1 MRNKC
6 GACPFFI
13 MSRVSLGKV
22 NTRMLQK
29 LSIAV
34 SLALLLISAAA
45 YAAAS
50 QPVAV
55 TTFACSGNKSQRVGP
70 CPHGGEPSFLIQGSD
85 GNFYGT
91 SFVSSEGDQSQPN
104 GGTVFSV
111 TPSGQFTLLHTF
123 LPGAKNNYPNG
134 NNPGSITEASDGNLY
149 GVTFNGGVPE
159 QGVVYRVG
167 RKSGFKVIHQFCSV
181 RNCTDGI
188 IASKLVAGLD
198 GNLYGLTIAGGT
210 GSCFAG
216 CGTIFRVVPATG
228 TYEVMFNFDGK
239 ADGDHPISLTLA
251 PDGSFYGFSGAIFHY
266 VPATGDFQSLPGTTF
281 PLFGLDGSFPTD
293 SMVIANGKI
302 YGLYTIYQMGGA
314 GLFEVNLDGSNL
326 NLFPRYNT
334 TVSGGSPS
342 GVLLASDGN
351 LWVAEHVANNFSGDL
366 ISLSLS
372 TGMVLKTLKPFGVHA
387 AVGALPTALL
397 QVKDGTLWGTTTMF
411 GKVPAGHF
419 GDGVVYRLNAGL
431 PPR

>member
-1 MRNKC
+1 
-6 GACPFFI
+6 

-29 LSIAV
+29 VFIAL
-34 SLALLLISAAA
+34 SLALLLLSAAA
-45 YAAAS
+45 YAATS

-55 TTFACSGNKSQRVGP
+55 TTFACSGNKLQRVGP

-91 SFVSSEGDQSQPN
+91 AFVSSEGNQSQPN

-111 TPSGQFTLLHTF
+111 TASGQFTLLHTF
-123 LPGAKNNYPNG
+123 LPNVKNNYPNG
-134 NNPGSITEASDGNLY
+134 NNPGPITEGSDGNLY
-149 GVTFNGGVPE
+149 GVTSNGGVPGN
-159 QGVVYRVG
+159 GVLYRVG
-167 RKSGFKVIHQFCSV
+167 RKSGFKVIHSFCSAT
-181 RNCTDGI
+181 NCTDGYI
-188 IASKLVAGLD
+188 PETMVAGTD

-210 GSCFAG
+210 GNCFAG

-228 TYEVMFNFDGK
+228 TYEVVFNFDGK
-239 ADGDHPISLTLA
+239 ADGDRPGSLTLA
-251 PDGSFYGFSGAIFHY
+251 PDGSFYGFSGPIFHY

-281 PLFGLDGSFPTD
+281 PRFGFDGSFPSS

-326 NLFPRYNT
+326 KLFPRYNT
-334 TVSGGSPS
+334 TSSGGSPD

-351 LWVAEHVANNFSGDL
+351 LWVAEHVANNSNGDL
-366 ISLSLS
+366 IALSLS
-372 TGMVLKTLKPFGVHA
+372 TGTVLKTLKPFGINA
-387 AVGALPTALL
+387 AVGTLPAALL

-411 GKVPAGHF
+411 GKVSAGHF
-419 GDGVVYRLNAGL
+419 GDGVVYSLNASL

>member
-6 GACPFFI
+6 EASSIFI
-13 MSRVSLGKV
+13 MSRVSLKKV
-22 NTRMLQK
+22 NTRMSQK
-29 LSIAV
+29 VFIAL

-45 YAAAS
+45 YAATS

-55 TTFACSGNKSQRVGP
+55 TTFACSGNKLQRVGP

-85 GNFYGT
+85 SNFYGT
-91 SFVSSEGDQSQPN
+91 TFVSSEGNQSQPN

-123 LPGAKNNYPNG
+123 LPGVKNNYPNG
-134 NNPGSITEASDGNLY
+134 NNPGPITEGSDGNFY
-149 GVTFNGGVPE
+149 GVTFNGGVPGH
-159 QGVVYRVG
+159 GVLYRVG
-167 RKSGFKVIHQFCSV
+167 RKAGFKVIHQFCSA
-181 RNCTDGI
+181 RNCTDGYLN
-188 IASKLVAGLD
+188 SSLVSGSD

-210 GSCFAG
+210 GNCFAG

-228 TYEVMFNFDGK
+228 IYEVVFNFDGK

-251 PDGSFYGFSGAIFHY
+251 RDGSFYGFSGAIFHY
-266 VPATGDFQSLPGTTF
+266 VPATGDFQLLPGTTF
-281 PLFGLDGSFPTD
+281 PSFGNDGSFPTG

-302 YGLYTIYQMGGA
+302 YGLYTIYQRGGA
-314 GLFEVNLDGSNL
+314 GLFEVNLDGTNL

-351 LWVAEHVANNFSGDL
+351 LWVAEHVANNFNGDL
-366 ISLSLS
+366 IALSLS
-372 TGMVLKTLKPFGVHA
+372 AGTVLKTLKPFGINA
-387 AVGALPTALL
+387 AVGALPSALL

-411 GKVPAGHF
+411 GKVSAGHF
-419 GDGVVYRLNAGL
+419 GDGVVYSLNAGL